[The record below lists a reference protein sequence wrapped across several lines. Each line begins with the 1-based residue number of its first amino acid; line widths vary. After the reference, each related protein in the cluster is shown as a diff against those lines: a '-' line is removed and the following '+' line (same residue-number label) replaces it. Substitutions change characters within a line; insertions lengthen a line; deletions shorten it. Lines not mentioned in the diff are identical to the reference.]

1 MKKLSNFFY
10 NRTNGYLV
18 LGFLAL
24 QFIFSGLI
32 LPYFQK
38 QFDPE
43 LNRGL
48 MDLSF
53 GFTPENGYNI
63 IESYGEKGREVYLFV
78 ESFIDIL
85 YPIAYTISSILLL
98 SFLFKKNGFTKYP
111 LLNLLPLIGMVFDML
126 ENFGIIQILK
136 AFPEKVDFWA
146 KFASNSGILKW
157 GFFGITLTITLISL
171 IMWGFNALRKK

>member
-1 MKKLSNFFY
+1 MKKLSEFFY
-10 NRTNGYLV
+10 AKANGYLV

-43 LNRGL
+43 MNRGL

-53 GFTPENGYNI
+53 GFTPEKGYSI
-63 IESYGEKGREVYLFV
+63 IESYGKKGREVYLFV
-78 ESFIDIL
+78 EYFIDIL
-85 YPIAYTISSILLL
+85 YPIAYTAAFILLL
-98 SFLFKKNGFTKYP
+98 SFLFKKNNWNLGS
-111 LLNLLPLIGMVFDML
+111 LNLLPLGCLTFDL
-126 ENFGIIQILK
+126 CENFGIIIMLK

-146 KFASNSGILKW
+146 TFSSNLGMIKWVFAGLTV
-157 GFFGITLTITLISL
+157 ITVVISL
-171 IMWGFNALRKK
+171 VMWGIIALRKK